1 MLMMDQA
8 AEGNREELRRKLREN
23 FDGRIVRKDLT
34 KKIKEGANVPVY
46 VLEFLLGQYCSS
58 DDEEIIEQGVQNVKH
73 ILADNFVRPDE
84 AQKVLS
90 QLRRNGSH
98 TIIDMVTVHLDI
110 KKDCFF
116 AEFSNLGLTNVPITD
131 DYPEKYDRLLCGG
144 IWCIVQLDYEYME
157 EDRNGTP
164 ISIRKLTPI
173 QMPHVD
179 IEELKEGR
187 KNFTEE
193 EWLEIIQR
201 SCGYDPNKLNNR
213 ERCQLLAHKLPHEK
227 NN

>member
-98 TIIDMVTVHLDI
+98 TIIDMVTVLWISRKTASLQSFPIWDSPMCPLRTTTR
-110 KKDCFF
+110 KNMTVCS
-116 AEFSNLGLTNVPITD
+116 AAASGASSNWNMNPRVTAPLAWRTLIANP
-131 DYPEKYDRLLCGG
+131 
-144 IWCIVQLDYEYME
+144 
-157 EDRNGTP
+157 
-164 ISIRKLTPI
+164 
-173 QMPHVD
+173 
-179 IEELKEGR
+179 GR
-187 KNFTEE
+187 KSRRMFR
-193 EWLEIIQR
+193 L
-201 SCGYDPNKLNNR
+201 S
-213 ERCQLLAHKLPHEK
+213 ASAS
-227 NN
+227 